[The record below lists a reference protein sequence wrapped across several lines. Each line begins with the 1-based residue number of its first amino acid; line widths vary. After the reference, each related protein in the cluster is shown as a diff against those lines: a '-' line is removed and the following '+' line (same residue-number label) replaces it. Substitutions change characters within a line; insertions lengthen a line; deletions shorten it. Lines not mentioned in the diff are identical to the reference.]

1 MQVSKR
7 RRSSSGS
14 TKLDYYNS
22 VGLQVGSKHLISHI
36 VKAYL
41 GKDCSYLS
49 CLSLESLRLSRKV
62 GCVRTN
68 DSFRVKFPFTV
79 STSFK
84 NESVCVR
91 KVPFTVS
98 TSLKNESVSEE
109 SSFYYVN
116 LVKKCISR

>member
-1 MQVSKR
+1 MQVSKG

-14 TKLDYYNS
+14 TKLDYCNN

-41 GKDCSYLS
+41 GKDFSYLS

-68 DSFRVKFPFTV
+68 DSFRMTTTV
-79 STSFK
+79 IK
-84 NESVCVR
+84 A
-91 KVPFTVS
+91 
-98 TSLKNESVSEE
+98 
-109 SSFYYVN
+109 N
-116 LVKKCISR
+116 LRLGMKCKDYI